1 MTSATDPV
9 AALEPLRAA
18 LLARARAEA
27 DGVRAAAEDD
37 AREVLAAARDEAEAL
52 LADARARGA
61 ADAAALDAVELARR
75 RRAARGVV
83 LRAQRAAY
91 DDLRSRAC
99 AAVQM
104 LLADPDLHAHLADAV
119 RGGLG
124 DRAIVRD
131 RPDGGVVAQT
141 PDGRSID
148 GSVTALVDGAL
159 AELDLEQLWA
169 S

>member
-1 MTSATDPV
+1 MSLVTDPV
-9 AALEPLRAA
+9 DALEPLRAA

-27 DGVRAAAEDD
+27 NLVREAAEHD
-37 AREVLAAARDEAEAL
+37 ASQVLAAARAEAEAL
-52 LADARARGA
+52 LADARGRGA
-61 ADAAALDAVELARR
+61 ADAAALDAVEEARR

-83 LRAQRAAY
+83 LGAQRAAY
-91 DDLRSRAC
+91 DELRRRSC
-99 AAVQM
+99 AAVAT
-104 LLADPDLHAHLADAV
+104 LLADPARRAYLADGL
-119 RGGLG
+119 RGRLG

-131 RPDGGVVAQT
+131 QPDGGVVAQT

-148 GSVTALVDGAL
+148 ASVVALVDGAL